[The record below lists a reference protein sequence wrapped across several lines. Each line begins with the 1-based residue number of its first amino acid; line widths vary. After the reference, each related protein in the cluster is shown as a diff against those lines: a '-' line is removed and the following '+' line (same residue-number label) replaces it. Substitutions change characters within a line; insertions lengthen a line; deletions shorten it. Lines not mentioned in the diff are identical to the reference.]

1 MKKIFLMGRSEAGKT
16 SLTQALKGEKL
27 HYIKTQYTN
36 TDDDTI
42 DSPGEYAESKRFSV
56 GLACFSFEADVVA
69 MVQSADEPFSLFGYG
84 SNAFIL
90 RPLIGI
96 ITKIDSPYANVPMVR
111 QWMLNAGCERIFL
124 VNNVTGEG
132 IDELRA
138 FLNEDV
144 PKLSLEEAKFRQSLG
159 LNEWDPLPEGVVYP
173 LRTE

>member
-1 MKKIFLMGRSEAGKT
+1 
-16 SLTQALKGEKL
+16 
-27 HYIKTQYTN
+27 
-36 TDDDTI
+36 
-42 DSPGEYAESKRFSV
+42 
-56 GLACFSFEADVVA
+56 

-159 LNEWDPLPEGVVYP
+159 LNEWDPLPEGVEYWKIY
-173 LRTE
+173 